1 MKRIIFPPQIL
12 NSSCLQWQV
21 WERHENAL
29 QYKVGTC
36 VTKKKQRR
44 VASKCKI
51 PPTAPFHTL
60 VRLDVSAPCPFN
72 GAFNFTYKK
81 ESKPC
86 EQPHS
91 RVVECMSESQSLL
104 QFEVCPDEQKSEEE
118 GTVFYNTIIGLEG
131 DTHETL
137 TCRAS
142 WPNDLDSSETY
153 MVGTL
158 DYRYKRTNEERV
170 RCFIVQETQ
179 RGIQVAQSE
188 DGTCHK
194 GLASS
199 LSGYRTMNLQRI
211 DSTIETLC
219 TFPEW
224 ATSMGPLLNFQF
236 TSRYEFIENGDV
248 LLVSNYS
255 SANKK
260 SHPLSRTSCISIEEE
275 DDNSVKM
282 VTRVIANCDQA
293 YKCFRMLKRTD
304 NIVEIQEGA
313 TTAYENIACT
323 QHNFDE
329 RMMTYTTL
337 FREGLEKQEC
347 PINGIHNV
355 TELDLD
361 GHNEICEKNGFTS
374 INVKCGDKFSIE
386 FFKKCPN
393 PEKLMVL
400 EKTSSSIYHCL
411 GGWQEQIPKRML
423 PDPYSRYTSS
433 ASKLYLPD

>member
-1 MKRIIFPPQIL
+1 
-12 NSSCLQWQV
+12 
-21 WERHENAL
+21 
-29 QYKVGTC
+29 
-36 VTKKKQRR
+36 
-44 VASKCKI
+44 
-51 PPTAPFHTL
+51 
-60 VRLDVSAPCPFN
+60 
-72 GAFNFTYKK
+72 
-81 ESKPC
+81 
-86 EQPHS
+86 
-91 RVVECMSESQSLL
+91 MSDSQSLL
-104 QFEVCPDEQKSEEE
+104 KFEVCPDEQKNEEE

-137 TCRAS
+137 TCRAT
-142 WPNDLDSSETY
+142 WPNELDSKETY

-199 LSGYRTMNLQRI
+199 LSGYRTMNLQQV
-211 DSTIETLC
+211 DSTIQTLC
-219 TFPEW
+219 SFPEW

-255 SANKK
+255 SANRK

-275 DDNSVKM
+275 DENSVKM

-304 NIVEIQEGA
+304 NILEIQEGA

-423 PDPYSRYTSS
+423 PDPYSRYT
-433 ASKLYLPD
+433 KKNPQLHV